1 MKHRRQRKKLSRKE
15 KGKKGGARRR
25 KAARPRRVRS
35 NPRGVVIGD
44 SAISLSYEGG
54 QGKRKGSMRGP
65 WKHPFESDDVQIV
78 GKKGG
83 RVVELRS
90 KSGKK
95 LWDFF
100 EV

>member
-1 MKHRRQRKKLSRKE
+1 
-15 KGKKGGARRR
+15 
-25 KAARPRRVRS
+25 
-35 NPRGVVIGD
+35 
-44 SAISLSYEGG
+44 
-54 QGKRKGSMRGP
+54 MRGP
-65 WKHPFESDDVQIV
+65 WKHPFESDDVQVI

-83 RVVELRS
+83 SIELRS